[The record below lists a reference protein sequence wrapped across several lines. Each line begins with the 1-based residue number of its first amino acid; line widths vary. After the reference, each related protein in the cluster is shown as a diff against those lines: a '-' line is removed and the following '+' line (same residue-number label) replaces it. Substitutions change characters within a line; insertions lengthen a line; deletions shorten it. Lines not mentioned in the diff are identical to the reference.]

1 VFVHVAVV
9 MVERYIKGE
18 ITWMDI
24 KHKILA
30 WYVSVFLIFSV
41 LGTLALLSMHR
52 MEQSYSSLINHRV
65 LLVSETKDLLLA
77 VEYEALML
85 RTYLLT
91 GREEYE
97 AEFRRQAERV
107 NASLVE
113 IEAGLTSDEEKV
125 LFANLSRTVTGF
137 TDVYAQSIVA
147 VRERPGLSDQEK
159 LAEVI
164 RLTVAQ
170 RGTVRGVI
178 AQGEDFIGYQQD
190 LMDKA
195 LAANAD
201 WVRRVV
207 GLFTAFG
214 ILSLLFGIAAA
225 LYISRTISDPV
236 RKIEEQVNRIAR
248 GDLTPQELEIASR
261 DEVGQLAR
269 SFAAMLGNLRDL
281 TERIQTKAGEMDGFA
296 ADLRG
301 RAQEAVVMSTET
313 TAVLSRTVATI
324 ADLNDRAGALAGVSE
339 RTSAQAENLKETTA
353 GVLAQMESTARV
365 ATRASQAVRD
375 LSAALTDVRQTVEF
389 ISQFAD
395 QADLLSRKAA
405 AELTEENGGA
415 REGVFGDLVRE
426 IRVRAQEAARS
437 TKDVMK
443 LIESV
448 QEHTRAVITSVEED
462 RRLVGQGRAAT
473 KGATEAFSSLVDEVK
488 AVTARIEETVEASK
502 DFSAALAG
510 VTSASEAQTALIEG
524 VARACA
530 MLDDLAGD
538 LKETL
543 AALKL

>member
-1 VFVHVAVV
+1 
-9 MVERYIKGE
+9 
-18 ITWMDI
+18 MDI

>member
-1 VFVHVAVV
+1 MHI
-9 MVERYIKGE
+9 R
-18 ITWMDI
+18 
-24 KHKILA
+24 HKILA
-30 WYVSVFLIFSV
+30 WYLSVFLVFSI

-52 MEQSYSSLINHRV
+52 MQQSYSNLINHRV
-65 LLVSETKDLLLA
+65 LMVSETKDLMLA

-97 AEFRRQAERV
+97 AEFRRQVDRV
-107 NASLVE
+107 HASLVE
-113 IEAGLTSDEEKV
+113 LEKGLTSDEEKV
-125 LFANLSRTVTGF
+125 LFANLRRTVNGF

-164 RLTVAQ
+164 RLTMAQ

-178 AQGEDFIGYQQD
+178 AQGEDFIDYQQK
-190 LMDKA
+190 LMDRA
-195 LAANAD
+195 VAANAAR
-201 WVRRVV
+201 VRRIEN
-207 GLFTAFG
+207 LFTAFG

-248 GDLTPQELEIASR
+248 GDLTPQELEVASR

-269 SFAAMLGNLRDL
+269 SFATMLANLREL
-281 TERIQTKAGEMDGFA
+281 TERIQTKAGETGHFA
-296 ADLRG
+296 TDLR
-301 RAQEAVVMSTET
+301 RKAQEAARSSGEA

-339 RTSAQAENLKETTA
+339 RTSAQAENIKETTSH
-353 GVLAQMESTARV
+353 VLNQMESTARV
-365 ATRASQAVRD
+365 AARASQAVRD

-405 AELTEENGGA
+405 EELTAESGGGQ
-415 REGVFGDLVRE
+415 EGVFADLVRE

-437 TKDVMK
+437 TKDVMD
-443 LIESV
+443 LIVSV
-448 QEHTRAVITSVEED
+448 QEHTREVISSVDED
-462 RRLVGQGRAAT
+462 RRLIGQGRAAT
-473 KGATEAFSSLVDEVK
+473 KDATEAFIGLVEEIR
-488 AVTARIEETVEASK
+488 AVTDRIQETVEASR
-502 DFSAALAG
+502 DFSIALEG

-524 VARACA
+524 VAQACA
-530 MLDDLAGD
+530 MLDNLAKDLG
-538 LKETL
+538 ETL
-543 AALKL
+543 ATLKL